1 MSDID
6 VVKDMFERGI
16 IKCRLSNLSITNCK
30 RFKEKADFNF
40 NFPLTVLV
48 GQNGSGKTTVTRSI
62 RLLKKNYKPVC
73 EFFETEIDN
82 GGFADARFDY
92 VVDGQTLSYQHTEKP
107 RKWNLNGTLPENLP
121 ITSIQTKSFVGG
133 IEKSFLY
140 DSIAKSA
147 KREDQVDYV
156 QRQAHKIQQKPQE
169 GGRKLRFIL
178 TDKELATVNRILDS
192 NFVSIEI
199 VRHKF
204 FSGTWATN
212 ILFQNENSFCEY
224 NSGSGEFLVA
234 TIVRE
239 IEKASNNSIVLI
251 DEPEVSLHPR
261 AQYKLIEYFLDAI
274 KRKHIQMIVTTH
286 SEHIVEML
294 PKEAVICLRKNENKT
309 FVQQNVIPELAFAE
323 IGSPVWNSKRIIVE
337 DDMAQSI
344 VKRVLE
350 EEELEPMVSVEFYPG
365 GCSNLKKYTILT
377 YARTSIKNQ
386 YIIFDGDQ
394 YMEKI
399 PNFDLILEKDKTLS
413 FYREC
418 FQQVVGIRSSTMDW
432 GLDAN
437 PEEGRLNEEQEIEQ
451 ISTYLNFYRTNVCF
465 LPKVIPEDIVYDE
478 EYLKKICGAQ
488 LFPNLADA
496 RDSKEKLFRI
506 ANALRLPIG
515 GIEQLLITQFIIKKG
530 EDYQKI
536 SELLHMIAEQH

>member
-1 MSDID
+1 MCRD
-6 VVKDMFERGI
+6 KH
-16 IKCRLSNLSITNCK
+16 IKYS
-30 RFKEKADFNF
+30 
-40 NFPLTVLV
+40 
-48 GQNGSGKTTVTRSI
+48 
-62 RLLKKNYKPVC
+62 
-73 EFFETEIDN
+73 
-82 GGFADARFDY
+82 
-92 VVDGQTLSYQHTEKP
+92 
-107 RKWNLNGTLPENLP
+107 
-121 ITSIQTKSFVGG
+121 KS
-133 IEKSFLY
+133 
-140 DSIAKSA
+140 
-147 KREDQVDYV
+147 
-156 QRQAHKIQQKPQE
+156 HNE

-178 TDKELATVNRILDS
+178 TDKELATVNEFSDS

-294 PKEAVICLRKNENKT
+294 PKEAIICLRKNGNKT

-394 YMEKI
+394 YMEKV

-432 GLDAN
+432 GLD
-437 PEEGRLNEEQEIEQ
+437 GQSRR
-451 ISTYLNFYRTNVCF
+451 RTF
-465 LPKVIPEDIVYDE
+465 K
-478 EYLKKICGAQ
+478 
-488 LFPNLADA
+488 
-496 RDSKEKLFRI
+496 
-506 ANALRLPIG
+506 
-515 GIEQLLITQFIIKKG
+515 
-530 EDYQKI
+530 
-536 SELLHMIAEQH
+536 

>member
-1 MSDID
+1 M
-6 VVKDMFERGI
+6 
-16 IKCRLSNLSITNCK
+16 
-30 RFKEKADFNF
+30 
-40 NFPLTVLV
+40 
-48 GQNGSGKTTVTRSI
+48 
-62 RLLKKNYKPVC
+62 
-73 EFFETEIDN
+73 
-82 GGFADARFDY
+82 
-92 VVDGQTLSYQHTEKP
+92 
-107 RKWNLNGTLPENLP
+107 NGTLPENLP

-169 GGRKLRFIL
+169 GGGKLRFVL
-178 TDKELATVNRILDS
+178 TDKELATINRILDS

-274 KRKHIQMIVTTH
+274 KRKHIQMIATTH

-294 PKEAVICLRKNENKT
+294 PKEAIICLRKNENKT

-350 EEELEPMVSVEFYPG
+350 
-365 GCSNLKKYTILT
+365 
-377 YARTSIKNQ
+377 TSIKNQ

-394 YMEKI
+394 YMEKV
-399 PNFDLILEKDKTLS
+399 PNFYLILEKDKTLS

-506 ANALRLPIG
+506 ANALSLPIG